1 MRKEPLGF
9 LMRVGGNDM
18 SSIFLKLIVAVRGRI
33 VKIYLNTVTFWHFD
47 HDHIGFFSSW
57 ILKVSSF

>member
-33 VKIYLNTVTFWHFD
+33 VKIYLNTVTFWHLD
-47 HDHIGFFSSW
+47 HDHVGFFS
-57 ILKVSSF
+57 